1 MDLNA
6 FDISETM
13 ILRMMFLLKE
23 QLLSDELCR
32 CLTIATQRQVL
43 LTMMGNALLNYE
55 APCCLC
61 LTQGDLLC
69 LDDEVPA
76 VGQDGGQWVF
86 QNNFILP
93 PSSFAFLI
101 LVACDFICFTEI
113 KL

>member
-6 FDISETM
+6 FDLSEM

-86 QNNFILP
+86 RNNL
-93 PSSFAFLI
+93 SFHLVHMLVLI
-101 LVACDFICFTEI
+101 LVACDFIC
-113 KL
+113 LL